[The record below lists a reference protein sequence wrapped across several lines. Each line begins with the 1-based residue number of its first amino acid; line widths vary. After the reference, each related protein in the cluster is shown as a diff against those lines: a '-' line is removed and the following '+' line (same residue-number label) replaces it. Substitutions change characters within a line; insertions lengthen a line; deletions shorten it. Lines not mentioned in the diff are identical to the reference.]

1 MNSVMAGKSSWIR
14 DGSQFT
20 PWLNRSSVPDISHS
34 KIVKIK
40 KCVGTYCE
48 IARLIAVCGGSG
60 NVITIQQKPSIMT
73 SFVTLVLSILIQLS
87 HSGEK
92 SLEAFA

>member
-1 MNSVMAGKSSWIR
+1 M
-14 DGSQFT
+14 
-20 PWLNRSSVPDISHS
+20 
-34 KIVKIK
+34 
-40 KCVGTYCE
+40 GTYCE

-60 NVITIQQKPSIMT
+60 NAITLQQKPPIMT
-73 SFVTLVLSILIQLS
+73 SFVTLVLSTLIQLS

>member
-1 MNSVMAGKSSWIR
+1 M
-14 DGSQFT
+14 
-20 PWLNRSSVPDISHS
+20 PDISHS

-40 KCVGTYCE
+40 KCVGTYYE

-60 NVITIQQKPSIMT
+60 NAITLQQKPSIMT
-73 SFVTLVLSILIQLS
+73 SFVTLVLATLIPLS

-92 SLEAFA
+92 PLEAFA